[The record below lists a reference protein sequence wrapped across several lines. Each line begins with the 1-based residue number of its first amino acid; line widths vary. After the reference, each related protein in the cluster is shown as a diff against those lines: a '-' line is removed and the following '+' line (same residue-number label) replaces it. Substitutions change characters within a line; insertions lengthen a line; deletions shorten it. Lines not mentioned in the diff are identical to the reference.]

1 MKKLTKLFALLLII
15 PLLSLCFV
23 GCKDKKDNDN
33 WIIVKTITYHQPDA
47 TVKNHSY
54 SSTYQLQT
62 KSIEITEEE
71 YNSLASVPNESS
83 FNLYDRI
90 FEGKTIKESLQLLEN
105 KKNKILYRLG
115 GTRFS
120 KTIVTDYTVS
130 YVEIQIISEKCV
142 KIRKNDKTIQV
153 TSDFIEIEYFND

>member
-23 GCKDKKDNDN
+23 GCKDKKDDDN

-47 TVKNHSY
+47 TVKNHLY

-62 KSIEITEEE
+62 KSIEITQEE
-71 YNSLASVPNESS
+71 YNSLASVPTESS
-83 FNLYDRI
+83 YNLLSGN

-105 KKNKILYRLG
+105 KKNKILYRSG
-115 GTRFS
+115 VTRFS

-142 KIRKNDKTIQV
+142 KIRKDDKTIQV

>member
-23 GCKDKKDNDN
+23 ACKDKDDGD
-33 WIIVKTITYHQPDA
+33 WIIVKTITYHQPEA
-47 TVKNHSY
+47 TIHTYSY

-62 KSIEITEEE
+62 KSIEITQEE
-71 YNSLASVPNESS
+71 YNSLTSIPNEYSS
-83 FNLYDRI
+83 DLYGGI
-90 FEGKTIKESLQLLEN
+90 FEGKTIEESLQLLEN
-105 KKNKILYRLG
+105 KKNKILYRSG
-115 GTRFS
+115 FTRFS
-120 KTIVTDYTVS
+120 KTIVTGYTVS

-142 KIRKNDKTIQV
+142 KIRKDDKTIQV